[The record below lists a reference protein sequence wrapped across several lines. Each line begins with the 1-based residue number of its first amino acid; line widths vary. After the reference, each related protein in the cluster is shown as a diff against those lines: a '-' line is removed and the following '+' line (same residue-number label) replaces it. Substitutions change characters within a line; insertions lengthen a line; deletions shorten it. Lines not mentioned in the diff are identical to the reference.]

1 MKKNPN
7 KLTLSTETLRDLEAS
22 MVTAGQDSPPTVN
35 DLTCVACGLQLG
47 DNPTPGMPSS
57 PKGL

>member
-7 KLTLSTETLRDLEAS
+7 KLTLSTETLRDLAAS

-35 DLTCVACGLQLG
+35 DPTCVACGLQIQDG
-47 DNPTPGMPSS
+47 PTPGQPAN
-57 PKGL
+57 P

>member
-7 KLTLSTETLRDLEAS
+7 KLTLSKETLRDPEAS
-22 MVTAGQDSPPTVN
+22 KVTAGQDSPTVN
-35 DLTCVACGLQLG
+35 DLTCVACGLQTQ
-47 DNPTPGMPSS
+47 DDPTPGHPGD